1 MLVVEIKADGGFIF
15 EEVEKT
21 LVESHLQVEEEEKKH
36 LEDPKNLSFLMIPLL

>member
-21 LVESHLQVEEEEKKH
+21 LVESHL
-36 LEDPKNLSFLMIPLL
+36 